1 MTVKE
6 LKTKRAE
13 DVGMEIVFDSK
24 KEERD
29 FKKVVATIIEDLI
42 GDFIDS
48 EPDPVG
54 TPICLENEIEKVTFN
69 DPATIVFW
77 KDGTKTVS
85 KCKNGDTYNKETGL
99 AMCIYKE

>member
-13 DVGMEIVFDSK
+13 DVGMEIVFDS
-24 KEERD
+24 
-29 FKKVVATIIEDLI
+29 IEDLI